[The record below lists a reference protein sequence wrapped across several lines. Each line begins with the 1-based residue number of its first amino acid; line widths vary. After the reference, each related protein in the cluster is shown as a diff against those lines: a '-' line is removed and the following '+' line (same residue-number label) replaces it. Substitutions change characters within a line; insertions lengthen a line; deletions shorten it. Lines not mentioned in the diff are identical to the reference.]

1 MASFRD
7 DLNAYGAKNDP
18 AMASSKNANQYA
30 DLPNPQRA
38 EQIVTEAR
46 RRVAQSGGNPS
57 HLPGMI
63 QRVTNE
69 FAQQDA
75 AQHPDSQSYRQPNNM
90 ENYIDQVLR
99 MSGMMGAQKS
109 GGQSADAQGQQ
120 TYAAPS
126 GDVERGGPLPDAA
139 PNPDNETSTDNADG
153 ETSWDEYAAWL
164 AAGGTAYA
172 AYKFYQR
179 YGRQPSAED
188 VDVIMKNKDTAP
200 VSADPNVSQK
210 PASAVDETIDAVE
223 GANPKQARLPA
234 PQQALPSPSS
244 VDQSIDKTMDAELTD
259 QQFQDRVE
267 GRAGSETM
275 PGPNRYNASDAL
287 PDEIS
292 PEIMQKVT
300 AQAESG
306 DVRGAVNLLRQ
317 NGVELSDS
325 VLRQIVEGS
334 NTFKSLQQRVGDV
347 AGDAVGR
354 SVRSAVR

>member
-1 MASFRD
+1 
-7 DLNAYGAKNDP
+7 
-18 AMASSKNANQYA
+18 
-30 DLPNPQRA
+30 
-38 EQIVTEAR
+38 
-46 RRVAQSGGNPS
+46 
-57 HLPGMI
+57 
-63 QRVTNE
+63 
-69 FAQQDA
+69 
-75 AQHPDSQSYRQPNNM
+75 
-90 ENYIDQVLR
+90 
-99 MSGMMGAQKS
+99 
-109 GGQSADAQGQQ
+109 
-120 TYAAPS
+120 
-126 GDVERGGPLPDAA
+126 
-139 PNPDNETSTDNADG
+139 
-153 ETSWDEYAAWL
+153 
-164 AAGGTAYA
+164 
-172 AYKFYQR
+172 
-179 YGRQPSAED
+179 
-188 VDVIMKNKDTAP
+188 MKNKDTAP